1 MSVVWSLAVVAGMAV
16 LGVGL
21 LLVVAWLW
29 RDRERD
35 G

>member
-1 MSVVWSLAVVAGMAV
+1 MSVVWSLAVVAGMTV

-21 LLVVAWLW
+21 LLAVAWLW